1 MTNDSTFEKSL
12 IKESEARA
20 IINLM
25 MSCYKAGLKDAEEIC
40 DKYTCEDFKKEVRV
54 PGVYGRVRDEFLM
67 EENEWRM
74 SLMFMDNHIR
84 VPQNTI
90 NLVQSINFGK
100 TILSCVLPISQEY
113 YILGIDDFNVYPN
126 IHEFSLI
133 DNNIMRRWTRNGF
146 IKITRKDV
154 LIEIQRLCMLR
165 ARIDE
170 SSDSKF
176 SIRRRT
182 YESFCMELW
191 ESITNRGRSRY

>member
-1 MTNDSTFEKSL
+1 MTNDSTF

-67 EENEWRM
+67 EEKEWRM

-100 TILSCVLPISQEY
+100 SLLSCVLPISQEY
-113 YILGIDDFNVYPN
+113 YILGIDDFNVYPH
-126 IHEFSLI
+126 IHEFSII

>member
-1 MTNDSTFEKSL
+1 MTNDSTL

-67 EENEWRM
+67 EEKEWRM

-100 TILSCVLPISQEY
+100 SLLSCVLPISQEY
-113 YILGIDDFNVYPN
+113 YILGIDDFNVYPH
-126 IHEFSLI
+126 IHEFSII

-191 ESITNRGRSRY
+191 DSITNRGRSRY

>member
-67 EENEWRM
+67 EEKEWRM

-100 TILSCVLPISQEY
+100 SLLSCVLPISQEY
-113 YILGIDDFNVYPN
+113 YILGIDDFNVYPH

-176 SIRRRT
+176 NIRRRT

>member
-12 IKESEARA
+12 IKESDARA

-67 EENEWRM
+67 EEKEWRM

-100 TILSCVLPISQEY
+100 SLLSCVLPISQEY
-113 YILGIDDFNVYPN
+113 YILGIDDFNVYPH

-191 ESITNRGRSRY
+191 EGITNRSRSRY

>member
-1 MTNDSTFEKSL
+1 MTNDSTL

-25 MSCYKAGLKDAEEIC
+25 MSCYKAGLKDAEEIY

-67 EENEWRM
+67 EEKEWRM

-100 TILSCVLPISQEY
+100 SLLSCVLPISQEY
-113 YILGIDDFNVYPN
+113 YILGIDDFNVYPH

>member
-67 EENEWRM
+67 EEKEWRM

-100 TILSCVLPISQEY
+100 SLLSCVLPISQEY

>member
-1 MTNDSTFEKSL
+1 MTNESTFEKSL

-67 EENEWRM
+67 EEKEWRM

-100 TILSCVLPISQEY
+100 SILSCVLPISQEY
-113 YILGIDDFNVYPN
+113 YILGIDDFNVYPH

>member
-1 MTNDSTFEKSL
+1 MTNDSTL

-67 EENEWRM
+67 EEKEWRM

-100 TILSCVLPISQEY
+100 SLLSCVLPISQEY
-113 YILGIDDFNVYPN
+113 YILGIDDFNVYPH
-126 IHEFSLI
+126 IHEFSII

>member
-1 MTNDSTFEKSL
+1 MTNDSTFDKSL

-67 EENEWRM
+67 EEKEWRM

-100 TILSCVLPISQEY
+100 SILSCVLPISQEY
-113 YILGIDDFNVYPN
+113 YILGIDDFNVYPH

>member
-67 EENEWRM
+67 EEKEWRM

-90 NLVQSINFGK
+90 NLVQSINLGK
-100 TILSCVLPISQEY
+100 SLLSCVLPISQEY

-191 ESITNRGRSRY
+191 ESITNRDRSRY

>member
-67 EENEWRM
+67 EEKEWRM

-90 NLVQSINFGK
+90 NLVQSVNFGK
-100 TILSCVLPISQEY
+100 SLLSCVLPISQEY
-113 YILGIDDFNVYPN
+113 YILGIDDFNVYPH

-191 ESITNRGRSRY
+191 ESITNRVRSRY

>member
-1 MTNDSTFEKSL
+1 MTNDSTL

-67 EENEWRM
+67 EEKEWRM

-100 TILSCVLPISQEY
+100 SLLSCVLPISQEY
-113 YILGIDDFNVYPN
+113 YILGIDDFNVYPH

-182 YESFCMELW
+182 YESFCMEVW

>member
-1 MTNDSTFEKSL
+1 MTNDSTFEKSI
-12 IKESEARA
+12 IKESDARA

-67 EENEWRM
+67 EEKEWRM

-100 TILSCVLPISQEY
+100 SLLSCVLPISQEY
-113 YILGIDDFNVYPN
+113 YILGIDDFNVYPH
-126 IHEFSLI
+126 IHEFSII

>member
-1 MTNDSTFEKSL
+1 MTNDSTL

-67 EENEWRM
+67 EEKEWRM

-100 TILSCVLPISQEY
+100 SLLSCVLPISQEY
-113 YILGIDDFNVYPN
+113 YILGIDDFNVYPH

-176 SIRRRT
+176 SIRRMT

>member
-25 MSCYKAGLKDAEEIC
+25 MACYKAGLKDAEEIC

-67 EENEWRM
+67 EEKEWRM

-100 TILSCVLPISQEY
+100 SLLSCVLPISQEY
-113 YILGIDDFNVYPN
+113 YILGIDDFNVYPH
-126 IHEFSLI
+126 IHEFSII

>member
-67 EENEWRM
+67 EEKEWRM

-90 NLVQSINFGK
+90 NLVQGINFGK
-100 TILSCVLPISQEY
+100 SLLYCVLPISQEY
-113 YILGIDDFNVYPN
+113 YILGIDDFNVYPH

>member
-67 EENEWRM
+67 EEKEWRM

-191 ESITNRGRSRY
+191 DSITNRGRSRY

>member
-67 EENEWRM
+67 EEKEWRM

-100 TILSCVLPISQEY
+100 SLLSCVLPISQEY
-113 YILGIDDFNVYPN
+113 YILGIDDFNVYPH
-126 IHEFSLI
+126 IHEFSII

-182 YESFCMELW
+182 YESFCMEVW

>member
-12 IKESEARA
+12 IKESDARA

-67 EENEWRM
+67 EEKEWRM
-74 SLMFMDNHIR
+74 SLMFMDNNIR

-90 NLVQSINFGK
+90 NLVQCINFGK
-100 TILSCVLPISQEY
+100 SLLSCVLPISQEY
-113 YILGIDDFNVYPN
+113 YILGIDDFNVYPH

-133 DNNIMRRWTRNGF
+133 DNNIMRKWTRNGF

>member
-67 EENEWRM
+67 EEKEWRM

-100 TILSCVLPISQEY
+100 SLLSCVLPISQEY
-113 YILGIDDFNVYPN
+113 YILGIDDFNVYPH

-191 ESITNRGRSRY
+191 DSITNRGRSRY

>member
-1 MTNDSTFEKSL
+1 MTNDSTL

-67 EENEWRM
+67 EEKEWRM

-90 NLVQSINFGK
+90 NLVQSVNFGK
-100 TILSCVLPISQEY
+100 SLLSCVLPISQEY
-113 YILGIDDFNVYPN
+113 YILGIDDFNVYPH
-126 IHEFSLI
+126 IHEFSII

-182 YESFCMELW
+182 YESFCMEIW

>member
-1 MTNDSTFEKSL
+1 MTNDSTL

-40 DKYTCEDFKKEVRV
+40 DKYTCEDFKKEVRI

-67 EENEWRM
+67 EEKEWRM

-90 NLVQSINFGK
+90 NLVQSVNFGK
-100 TILSCVLPISQEY
+100 SLLSCVLPISQEY
-113 YILGIDDFNVYPN
+113 YILGIDDFNVYPH
-126 IHEFSLI
+126 IHEFSII

-182 YESFCMELW
+182 YESFCMEIW

>member
-1 MTNDSTFEKSL
+1 MTNDSTL

-67 EENEWRM
+67 EEKEWRM

-100 TILSCVLPISQEY
+100 SLLSCVLPISQEY
-113 YILGIDDFNVYPN
+113 YILGIDDFNVYPH

-154 LIEIQRLCMLR
+154 LIEIQRLCMFR

>member
-67 EENEWRM
+67 EEKEWRM

>member
-12 IKESEARA
+12 IKESDARA

-67 EENEWRM
+67 EEKEWRM

-100 TILSCVLPISQEY
+100 TLLSCVLPISQEY
-113 YILGIDDFNVYPN
+113 YILGIDDFNVYPH
-126 IHEFSLI
+126 IHEFSII

-176 SIRRRT
+176 SIIRRT

-191 ESITNRGRSRY
+191 DSITNRGRSRY